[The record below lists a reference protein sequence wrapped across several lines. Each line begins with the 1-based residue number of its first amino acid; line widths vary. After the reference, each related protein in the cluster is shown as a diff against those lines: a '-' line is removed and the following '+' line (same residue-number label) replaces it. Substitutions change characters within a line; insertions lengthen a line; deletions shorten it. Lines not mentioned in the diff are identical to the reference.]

1 MKIKTTMAMDYNEL
15 MARFANHYEEEK
27 SFAWEYICAHTNE
40 IGHYDTI
47 LTNIIMNAMDVKFY
61 DFRFA
66 FEKYVN
72 EERKI
77 NSNIHNM
84 ENCVAFGLTLEYFG
98 IENIEILS

>member
-15 MARFANHYEEEK
+15 MARFADHYEEEK
-27 SFAWEYICAHTNE
+27 SFAWEYICAHSDNN
-40 IGHYDTI
+40 GHYDTT
-47 LTNIIMNAMDVKFY
+47 LTNIIKNAMAYKFY

-66 FEKYVN
+66 FEMYVN

-77 NSNIHNM
+77 NSHNM